1 MTPPE
6 TTPPPAPPDGLKIL
20 RSILTDVRL
29 VIALLVAVFL
39 GGFTALAQIQDVAEK
54 TATKQVEAV
63 DASVKTL
70 QTRMET
76 HETQSG
82 HTHQMLQRDVVELKD
97 SVSQTRSEVE
107 GLRRDLRLLFPTLPP
122 VRDGGP

>member
-1 MTPPE
+1 MTPD

-29 VIALLVAVFL
+29 VLALLVAVFL
-39 GGFTALAQIQDVAEK
+39 GGFTALAQIQTVAEK
-54 TATKQVEAV
+54 TAKSEVEAV

-70 QTRMET
+70 QARLAT
-76 HETQSG
+76 HEDQSG

-97 SVSQTRSEVE
+97 SVTQTRSEVE

-122 VRDGGP
+122 VSRDGGP

>member
-1 MTPPE
+1 MTPD

-29 VIALLVAVFL
+29 VLALLVAVFL
-39 GGFTALAQIQDVAEK
+39 GGFTALAQIQTVAEK
-54 TATKQVEAV
+54 TAKSEVEAV

-70 QTRMET
+70 QVRLTT
-76 HETQSG
+76 HEDQSG

-97 SVSQTRSEVE
+97 SVTQTRSEVE

-122 VRDGGP
+122 VSRDGGP